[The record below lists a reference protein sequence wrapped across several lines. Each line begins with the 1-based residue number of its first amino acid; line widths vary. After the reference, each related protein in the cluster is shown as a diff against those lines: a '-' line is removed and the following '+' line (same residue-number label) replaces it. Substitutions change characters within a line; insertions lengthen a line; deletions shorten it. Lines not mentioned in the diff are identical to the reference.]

1 MAAVRTDR
9 RKGSTAA
16 ALVRGGTVVSERGR
30 RRADVLCGDGH
41 ILLLDD
47 AIDAP
52 SDVEIIDAGGCYVMP
67 GGIDPHTHMQLP
79 MMGTVVADDFFTG
92 TAAAAAGGT
101 TTILDF
107 VGPEP
112 GQAPLEA
119 LKIWQARA
127 ARAAIDYGFHMTVS
141 WWSEEFSSAMA
152 TLVNDHGIT
161 SFKFFLAYKGRL
173 MLPDHEL
180 LAGFRRCRELGAM
193 VQVHAENGEIIA
205 YLQQKTLA
213 EGITS
218 PLGHALSRPAQ
229 CEGEATLRAITMAE
243 ILDVPIYVV
252 HVSAAEAADAIGRAR
267 QRGAKVIGETL
278 PGFLAIDDSV
288 YRAEDFDF
296 AAGHVMS
303 PPYRPKGHQEAIWR
317 AIETGVLS
325 TTGTDH
331 CCFTK
336 AQKRL
341 GRDDYTKIPNG
352 CGSVEDRLNVLW
364 HLGVTS
370 GRITPERF
378 VALTSARAAKA
389 FNLWPRKGS
398 LEVGSDADLIV
409 LDPERT
415 RMLSAAT
422 QHQNT
427 DFSIWEGMQVKGAV
441 VHTLARGRHVW
452 ADGDLRADEG
462 TGRYLP
468 RQPFGAAYAGP
479 V

>member
-1 MAAVRTDR
+1 
-9 RKGSTAA
+9 
-16 ALVRGGTVVSERGR
+16 
-30 RRADVLCGDGH
+30 
-41 ILLLDD
+41 
-47 AIDAP
+47 
-52 SDVEIIDAGGCYVMP
+52 MP

-112 GQAPLEA
+112 GQSPLDA
-119 LKIWQARA
+119 LAVWQGRA
-127 ARAAIDYGFHMTVS
+127 ARSAIDYGFHMTVS
-141 WWSEEFSSAMA
+141 WWSEAFATAMA
-152 TLVNDHGIT
+152 PLVNDHGIT

-173 MLPDHEL
+173 MLPDHDL
-180 LAGFRRCRELGAM
+180 IAGFRRCRELGAM
-193 VQVHAENGEIIA
+193 AQVHAENGEIIA
-205 YLQQKTLA
+205 YLQQKVLA

-218 PLGHALSRPAQ
+218 PLGHPLSRPPL

-243 ILDVPIYVV
+243 ILDVPLYVV
-252 HVSAAEAADAIGRAR
+252 HVSAAEAADAIAQAR

-288 YRAEDFDF
+288 YNSPDFDF

-317 AIETGVLS
+317 ALETGVLS

-341 GRDDYTKIPNG
+341 GLNDYTKIPNG
-352 CGSVEDRLNVLW
+352 CGGVEDRLNVLW
-364 HLGVTS
+364 HLGVN
-370 GRITPERF
+370 GKRITPEKF
-378 VALTSARAAKA
+378 VALTSANAAQA
-389 FNLWPRKGS
+389 FNLPGKGS
-398 LEVGSDADLIV
+398 LAIGADADLIV

-415 RMLSAAT
+415 KTLSAAT

-427 DFSIWEGMQVKGAV
+427 DFSVWEGMQVKGAV

-452 ADGDLRADEG
+452 ADGDLRAEEG
-462 TGRYLP
+462 TGQYLA
-468 RQPFGAAYAGP
+468 RKPFGPAYAGL